1 MSFTWQGISSDTM
14 KFNIDDRQVYNAPA
28 FDVTAY
34 EVPGRSGD
42 LLDTQNR
49 FKNKDVVYTGFLRSK
64 DFAGTTYY
72 EKLSNGLRALKMWLL
87 SNPGQYHDLTDDYDP
102 GFVRKGFVFGETA
115 IKEVGRNAF
124 GSTIQ
129 VTFRCKPFMYAITTP
144 VTVTTKT
151 VSGPIASF
159 SDGADNA
166 PLSSLKFYIE
176 PKQDL
181 NGYENPWPGGST
193 KNLLPGFYSGLWGT
207 ANTSSW
213 TISNYN
219 STPIAFPYSV
229 AANEYQTVP
238 AIKVPLSPN
247 TQYYISEAPLKWW
260 AIRFYN
266 SSDTALGTV
275 GANFNHGAFTTPAN
289 TAYAII
295 ASSNYGGSA
304 TTLTTSAQMQLEL
317 GSEGTSY
324 IPYSNIC
331 PIIGFSAIDGI
342 GAGKNLIE
350 GAAGYSSN
358 NVTMTKNSDGSYSFT
373 GTASALTDFVIQP
386 IGSLTYLP
394 QNTSYVLSP
403 SGAGNPNGTSNYLY
417 ASIKKSDG
425 TIRYAGSGA
434 SATPTATINL
444 ADGEY
449 IQHLFIRVANGANT
463 DGIVVYPLLQ
473 YVPAT
478 SLIYEKGIITPI
490 PLTIPGT
497 PGTVYG
503 GYWDVVNGKLVVD
516 RAKVLATDMTWTL
529 SGTDSFY
536 VNKTDKLRGTAT
548 AISSHFVC
556 TTYGSSDRILL
567 TNTGFTSKSALN
579 TYFNEQTT
587 AGTPIELV
595 YKLATP
601 IEYSVTPQQVNSL
614 LGVNNIWCDSGDTEV
629 GYIAEHLD
637 NQSGFTANPLIT
649 ITMTGAGNLNVNGKT
664 WQIANYSGTLY
675 CDTETMDWYDSA
687 QLRNSL
693 VTGDGFPELVPGD
706 NIIFYSGGITGV
718 TIDPRW
724 RAL

>member
-129 VTFRCKPFMYAITTP
+129 VTFRCKPFMYAATTP

-159 SDGADNA
+159 SDGADSA

-176 PKQDL
+176 PKQNL
-181 NGYENPWPGGST
+181 NGYANPWPGGGG
-193 KNLLPGFYSGLWGT
+193 KNKFDKSVI
-207 ANTSSW
+207 TS
-213 TISNYN
+213 I
-219 STPIAFPYSV
+219 TPNGVSYSV
-229 AANEYQTVP
+229 Q
-238 AIKVPLSPN
+238 LQPN
-247 TQYYISEAPLKWW
+247 TQYTMSSTHPLSASNAAFLFFKLSGESNSTAGNGVWNGHSRTLTTGADGI
-260 AIRFYN
+260 AIVVARTLDGETLSTFVSY
-266 SSDTALGTV
+266 DFQIEV
-275 GANFNHGAFTTPAN
+275 G
-289 TAYAII
+289 
-295 ASSNYGGSA
+295 SSA
-304 TTLTTSAQMQLEL
+304 TTYE
-317 GSEGTSY
+317 
-324 IPYSNIC
+324 PYSNIC
-331 PIIGFSAIDGI
+331 PITGWTAIDGR
-342 GAGKNLIE
+342 
-350 GAAGYSSN
+350 
-358 NVTMTKNSDGSYSFT
+358 
-373 GTASALTDFVIQP
+373 Q
-386 IGSLTYLP
+386 
-394 QNTSYVLSP
+394 
-403 SGAGNPNGTSNYLY
+403 SGADTSDY
-417 ASIKKSDG
+417 
-425 TIRYAGSGA
+425 
-434 SATPTATINL
+434 
-444 ADGEY
+444 
-449 IQHLFIRVANGANT
+449 
-463 DGIVVYPLLQ
+463 
-473 YVPAT
+473 T
-478 SLIYEKGIITPI
+478 SI

-503 GYWDVVNGKLVVD
+503 GYWDVLNGKLVVD
-516 RAKVLATDMTWTL
+516 RVGVDMGDLSWTYYTSGTNPIFRTYPTGIITGVTGNVANIISSVFKTVESASISSL
-529 SGTDSFY
+529 SGSLAHGELALVNNAAAIVVRDTDY
-536 VNKTDKLRGTAT
+536 
-548 AISSHFVC
+548 
-556 TTYGSSDRILL
+556 
-567 TNTGFTSKSALN
+567 
-579 TYFNEQTT
+579 TT
-587 AGTPIELV
+587 APSFTAAMTGQTLV
-595 YKLATP
+595 YELATP
-601 IEYSVTPQQVNSL
+601 IEYSVTPQLVNSL

-664 WQIANYSGTLY
+664 WQIGSYSGTLY

-687 QLRNSL
+687 QLQNSL